1 MNDSYLER
9 AIKQIEDPK
18 ILSIL
23 AAKRARELAR
33 GNRPLVRTEDREF
46 VDIALLEI
54 AEGLVVPEFADIEE
68 D

>member
-9 AIKQIEDPK
+9 AIKQIKDPK
-18 ILSIL
+18 VLSIL

-33 GNRPLVRTEDREF
+33 GGKKLIKTDDKEF

-54 AEGLVVPEFADIEE
+54 AEGLVVPEFAD
-68 D
+68 DDD

>member
-9 AIKQIEDPK
+9 AIKQIQDPK
-18 ILSIL
+18 VLSIL

-33 GNRPLVRTEDREF
+33 GNKPLVRTEDKEF

-54 AEGLVVPEFADIEE
+54 AEGLVVPELADEE